1 MSSRPVSSRPARGSS
16 PFVAYRV
23 LVLYHCGAVCKK
35 LLPEALQ
42 PPQGLTLRGVLDERT
57 GGNLFVVLRH
67 QAGASRERA
76 RRGAQHLGEWST
88 ECWVSFPFP
97 RGRRERNHVA
107 ICGNFVESN

>member
-42 PPQGLTLRGVLDERT
+42 PPQSLTLRSVLD
-57 GGNLFVVLRH
+57 
-67 QAGASRERA
+67 
-76 RRGAQHLGEWST
+76 
-88 ECWVSFPFP
+88 
-97 RGRRERNHVA
+97 
-107 ICGNFVESN
+107 

>member
-1 MSSRPVSSRPARGSS
+1 M
-16 PFVAYRV
+16 AYRV

-42 PPQGLTLRGVLDERT
+42 PPQGLTLRAVLDERT

-97 RGRRERNHVA
+97 GGGRSVTSKDLFMVSLLPPTRG
-107 ICGNFVESN
+107 ESNRRLLRNA

>member
-1 MSSRPVSSRPARGSS
+1 M
-16 PFVAYRV
+16 AYRV
-23 LVLYHCGAVCKK
+23 LVLYHCGAVRKK

-97 RGRRERNHVA
+97 GGGRSVTSFIHGVSLLPPTRG
-107 ICGNFVESN
+107 ESNRRLLRNA